1 MYSKHHDTCALANIR
16 ASLTA
21 NQTNQPTEKER
32 KVREE
37 YERKLSEMQK
47 EMKRLQLAKKEHA
60 RLIRNQ
66 TEHENQV
73 KTLKNEL
80 QEMKRAKVGL
90 LISHWI
96 THIQHLLLHIFFK
109 ILAELSLL
117 SVTQMPRD
125 YLNPLRLHCVTSE
138 FLCHL
143 QIHYCL
149 KVSKKSTAFSF
160 YMKHWMNYPEIL
172 LGKWLSA

>member
-1 MYSKHHDTCALANIR
+1 MCKLVCVTCQSAAFSLPHKLESIYIKHHDNCALANIHTC
-16 ASLTA
+16 LTA
-21 NQTNQPTEKER
+21 NQPNQPTEKER

-73 KTLKNEL
+73 KTLKNDL

-90 LISHWI
+90 FISH
-96 THIQHLLLHIFFK
+96 
-109 ILAELSLL
+109 
-117 SVTQMPRD
+117 
-125 YLNPLRLHCVTSE
+125 
-138 FLCHL
+138 
-143 QIHYCL
+143 
-149 KVSKKSTAFSF
+149 
-160 YMKHWMNYPEIL
+160 
-172 LGKWLSA
+172 

>member
-1 MYSKHHDTCALANIR
+1 MCKLVCVTCLSAAFSVSHKLESIYSKHHDKCALANIH
-16 ASLTA
+16 ACLTA

-32 KVREE
+32 KVRDE

-73 KTLKNEL
+73 KTLKNDL

-90 LISHWI
+90 FISH
-96 THIQHLLLHIFFK
+96 
-109 ILAELSLL
+109 
-117 SVTQMPRD
+117 
-125 YLNPLRLHCVTSE
+125 
-138 FLCHL
+138 
-143 QIHYCL
+143 
-149 KVSKKSTAFSF
+149 
-160 YMKHWMNYPEIL
+160 
-172 LGKWLSA
+172 